1 MKLNKYLFSTFIAAS
16 TLLISSCSDFLD
28 RSPQGQ
34 FTEDDN
40 PNALVNGKIYNV
52 YTMMRSFD
60 ITAGTPAIAIHYL
73 RSEDSEKGSIPSD
86 GSDVAEMYDDFLY
99 TPTNGLLGSYWGKNY
114 AIIYQCNDI
123 LDAIAE
129 KETAGQTETEDIINK
144 GEASFFRAYCYFN
157 LVRAFGEV
165 PLVTYKIN
173 DASEANIPKT
183 TADKIYEQID
193 TDLKT
198 AEESLPETWSTEYTG
213 RLTWGAARSL
223 HARTYMMRSDWDNM
237 YKASTDVINKGL
249 YNLKTPYNEIFTD
262 DGENSG
268 GSIFELQCTATA
280 ALPQSDVIGSQ
291 FCEVQGVRGAGQWD
305 LGWGWHMATQL
316 MADAYETG
324 DPRKNAT
331 LLYFRKTDDEPITPE
346 NTNEPYGE
354 SPVSPAMGAYFNK
367 KAYTDP
373 ALRKEYTNKGFW
385 VNIRLIRY
393 SDVVLMAA
401 EAANE
406 KNIPIFLMDTSTLP
420 DEGEYVTR
428 IGTVNYDGGMVGG
441 MYAGQY
447 LLEQGRSEVDAVA
460 LHSGDQVS
468 VDRRDGILAGLEAA
482 GVSVNM
488 LNEYHSASRE
498 ESMANFEDAMTT
510 YAKIDLV
517 VATSAQHGMGAYS
530 AAEAA
535 GRTEMLIAAYDGE
548 AEEMEA
554 IDNGTG
560 TYLCTVTQDPVGMS
574 ETIAQQVEDYIFNG
588 ATYEQFQSAPAGV
601 YGKDGQLSAA
611 DLSIG

>member
-1 MKLNKYLFSTFIAAS
+1 MKLNKYIFATLITSTTLF
-16 TLLISSCSDFLD
+16 LGSCSDFLD

-52 YTMMRSFD
+52 YTMMRNYNV
-60 ITAGTPAIAIHYL
+60 TAGPPAFAIHCF
-73 RSEDSEKGSIPSD
+73 RSEDSEKGSIASD
-86 GSDVAEMYDDFLY
+86 GSDVAEMYDDFVY
-99 TPTNGLLGSYWGKNY
+99 TPTNGLLGAYWGQNY
-114 AIIYQCNDI
+114 AIIYQCNEI

-193 TDLKT
+193 KDLKT
-198 AEESLPETWSTEYTG
+198 AEESLPETWSSEYTG

-223 HARTYMMRSDWDNM
+223 HARTYMMRNDWNNM
-237 YKASTDVINKGL
+237 YTASTDVIKKGL

-262 DGENSG
+262 DGENNG

-280 ALPQSDVIGSQ
+280 ALPQSTVIGSQ

-305 LGWGWHMATQL
+305 LGWGWHMATEY
-316 MADAYETG
+316 MAQAYEQG
-324 DPRKNAT
+324 DPRKNST
-331 LLYFRKTDDEPITPE
+331 LLYFRHSDSDPITPE

-393 SDVVLMAA
+393 ADVLLMGA
-401 EAANE
+401 ESANE
-406 KNIPIFLMDTSTLP
+406 KVFRVKQSTIWNKYAHAPEAPI
-420 DEGEYVTR
+420 
-428 IGTVNYDGGMVGG
+428 
-441 MYAGQY
+441 
-447 LLEQGRSEVDAVA
+447 
-460 LHSGDQVS
+460 
-468 VDRRDGILAGLEAA
+468 
-482 GVSVNM
+482 
-488 LNEYHSASRE
+488 
-498 ESMANFEDAMTT
+498 
-510 YAKIDLV
+510 
-517 VATSAQHGMGAYS
+517 
-530 AAEAA
+530 
-535 GRTEMLIAAYDGE
+535 
-548 AEEMEA
+548 A
-554 IDNGTG
+554 I
-560 TYLCTVTQDPVGMS
+560 YCL
-574 ETIAQQVEDYIFNG
+574 
-588 ATYEQFQSAPAGV
+588 
-601 YGKDGQLSAA
+601 K
-611 DLSIG
+611 